1 MLAPDSRGDGH
12 QARPS
17 KSALP
22 VDAGAFRR
30 EPAIGLTPTASWP
43 ATIAPSM
50 VNPEFSVDAAAWHG
64 LTRLGEAQILLPAM
78 LLAVGW
84 LAWRGAHRLALA
96 WLMATGLAAVVTTA
110 SKVAFLGYG
119 VGLAALD
126 FTGLS
131 GHAMFAAAVLPPLL
145 RLAAGAHAPAGPG
158 GQRIS
163 EQISHQIGLLAG
175 YALAGAVA
183 LSRVM
188 VGAHSWSE
196 SLAGFAL
203 GAAASALALR
213 WAGALPPLRSA
224 RWVPAALLGW
234 ALLGVVGAPPPRTH
248 DWVTRLALAQSGRAE
263 PFRRWQLR
271 HPQHEHPALRQQRE
285 PQVHGGAG
293 RPPANPGRPAPSLQG
308 R

>member
-1 MLAPDSRGDGH
+1 
-12 QARPS
+12 
-17 KSALP
+17 
-22 VDAGAFRR
+22 
-30 EPAIGLTPTASWP
+30 
-43 ATIAPSM
+43 M
-50 VNPEFSVDAAAWHG
+50 VNPEFSIDVAAWHG

-78 LLAVGW
+78 VLAAGW

-96 WLMATGLAAVVTTA
+96 WLMATGLAAVVTTV

-126 FTGLS
+126 FTGFS

-145 RLAAGAHAPAGPG
+145 RLAAGAQAPAGPG
-158 GQRIS
+158 RQRIG
-163 EQISHQIGLLAG
+163 QHIGQQIGLLAG

-196 SLAGFAL
+196 AVAGFAL
-203 GAAASALALR
+203 GALASALALR
-213 WAGALPPLRSA
+213 WAGPLPALRIA
-224 RWVPAALLGW
+224 RWLPAALLGW
-234 ALLGVVGAPPPRTH
+234 ALMGVVAAPPSRTH

-263 PFRRWQLR
+263 PFRRWQIR
-271 HPQHEHPALRQQRE
+271 HGHPEHRDLRQQRE
-285 PQVHGGAG
+285 PQVQHSGT
-293 RPPANPGRPAPSLQG
+293 RPPLNTGSTAPSLQT

>member
-1 MLAPDSRGDGH
+1 MVDPD
-12 QARPS
+12 
-17 KSALP
+17 
-22 VDAGAFRR
+22 
-30 EPAIGLTPTASWP
+30 
-43 ATIAPSM
+43 
-50 VNPEFSVDAAAWHG
+50 FSVHAAAWHW

-78 LLAVGW
+78 LLAAAA
-84 LAWRGAHRLALA
+84 LAWRGRPRLALA
-96 WLMATGLAAVVTTA
+96 WVAATGLAAVLTTA

-119 VGLAALD
+119 IGWAALD
-126 FTGLS
+126 FTGFS
-131 GHAMFAAAVLPPLL
+131 GHAMFAAAVLPLLL
-145 RLAAGAHAPAGPG
+145 RLAAGSAAPGGPG
-158 GQRIS
+158 RRPAPDDQQVQRR
-163 EQISHQIGLLAG
+163 QHAGLAAG
-175 YALAGAVA
+175 FALAGAVA

-203 GAAASALALR
+203 GASASALALR

-248 DWVTRLALAQSGRAE
+248 DWVTRLALAQSGRAQ